1 MNGKQFTKAGEE
13 VYSAALQ
20 LARDNGHSQ
29 VGLPVG
35 TEKVATQIY
44 SFGFPRNLFCT
55 TFRWLV
61 RLRPLL
67 V

>member
-29 VGLPVG
+29 VTAYHLGVALLENSEGIPFKILQDCGSVG
-35 TEKVATQIY
+35 
-44 SFGFPRNLFCT
+44 SP
-55 TFRWLV
+55 
-61 RLRPLL
+61 
-67 V
+67 